1 MAPRRWLYLFLV
13 LASTVA
19 AVTQMV
25 GVLQVDGFTPREAV
39 ITTLFA
45 ILFAWIASS
54 FWLAVFGA
62 WARSTKINL
71 LPLKP
76 ASGPS
81 AARTAILMPVYNEDV
96 ARVFSG
102 VRAIW
107 ESAGPDFDFYVLSDS
122 TNPANWV
129 AEEMEWLKLK
139 AELASSSETPGQEKT
154 SEGARIYYRH
164 RSKNTGRKAGNI
176 QDFCENWGQ
185 LYDYMVILDADSLMT
200 GKTLTQ
206 LVGLMDAN
214 PRTALIQAP
223 PQLVGRSSLF
233 ARIQQFSSSVYGPL
247 HTAGLAFLQGPDGN
261 YWGHNAIIRVHA
273 FMQHCGLPR
282 LPGKPPFG
290 GEIMSHDFIEAAFL
304 RRAGWDVWIAPDI
317 GGSFEE
323 PPPSL
328 LDYLIRD
335 RRWCQ
340 GNLQHLRIVFAQGL
354 TLPSRLHL
362 AMGIMSYV
370 SSPLWL
376 LLLIVSAIDM
386 MSFRGAPAASYIGLQ
401 PSLALA
407 VSHAA
412 ELVVLVLATLVLLYG
427 PKLLAVIA
435 LLESPEATRAH
446 GGTGAVLTGALWESV
461 FSTLMAPIMML
472 QHSWYVVSILAGIA
486 TGWNAQTR
494 TDRALPVGL
503 VARSFAAHTI
513 IGLVA
518 TFILWRFAP
527 DSFNWFV
534 PLLAGLW
541 LAIPLVVLSSSPLLG
556 AGARKD
562 GLFLVPSETRG
573 LKVLGRAHAL
583 AGSHQDLPGEPQ
595 ELVLEDARA
604 RDLHLSLLA
613 DAPASGGDPARLCVL
628 RAQAARRETAG
639 FSRDDW
645 TLILSDTE
653 GLKALGTPS

>member
-13 LASTVA
+13 LASMVA

-25 GVLQVDGFTPREAV
+25 GVLEVDGLTWREAA
-39 ITTLFA
+39 ILALFA

-54 FWLAVFGA
+54 FWLAAFGA
-62 WARSTKINL
+62 WARWTKIDL
-71 LPLKP
+71 LPLNPP
-76 ASGPS
+76 AETS

-102 VRAIW
+102 VRAIR
-107 ESAGPDFDFYVLSDS
+107 ESAGPDFDFYILSDS
-122 TNPANWV
+122 TNPASWV
-129 AEEMEWLKLK
+129 AEEIEWQSLKL
-139 AELASSSETPGQEKT
+139 ELGEDAHVF
-154 SEGARIYYRH
+154 YRH
-164 RSKNTGRKAGNI
+164 RARNTGRKAGNI

-200 GKTLTQ
+200 GKTLIQ

-214 PRTALIQAP
+214 PRAALIQAP
-223 PQLVGRSSLF
+223 AQLVGRHSLF
-233 ARIQQFSSSVYGPL
+233 ARIQQFSSSVYGPI

-290 GEIMSHDFIEAAFL
+290 GEIMSHDFIEAALL
-304 RRAGWDVWIAPDI
+304 RRAGWDVWMAPDI

-323 PPPSL
+323 PPPTL

-354 TLPSRLHL
+354 TLPSRLHM

-386 MSFRGAPAASYIGLQ
+386 MNAVPPPVADAMLLHPA
-401 PSLALA
+401 LAL
-407 VSHAA
+407 SISQSA
-412 ELVVLVLATLVLLYG
+412 ELVILVVATLVLLYG
-427 PKLLAVIA
+427 PKLLAAIA
-435 LLESPEATRAH
+435 VLEDPRASRAH
-446 GGTGAVLTGALWESV
+446 GGAGSVIWGALWESV
-461 FSTLMAPIMML
+461 FSTLMAPIVML
-472 QHSWYVVSILAGIA
+472 QHSWYVISILAGIA

-494 TDRALPVGL
+494 TDRALPLTL
-503 VARSFAAHTI
+503 VARQ
-513 IGLVA
+513 
-518 TFILWRFAP
+518 FAP
-527 DSFNWFV
+527 HTLIGVAATVVLWSAATFNWFL

-541 LAIPLVVLSSSPLLG
+541 LAIPLVIISSSPLLG
-556 AGARKD
+556 LAARRE
-562 GLFLVPSETRG
+562 GLFLVPSEIHG
-573 LKVLGRAHAL
+573 SKVLGRAHAL
-583 AGSHQDLPGEPQ
+583 TDSHDEVPQ
-595 ELVLEDARA
+595 AAQYLVLEDARV
-604 RDLHLSLLA
+604 RDLHLALLA
-613 DAPASGGDPARLCVL
+613 GTPLASGDSARLGIL
-628 RAQAARRETAG
+628 WAQAARRETAG
-639 FSRDDW
+639 FSREDW
-645 TLILSDTE
+645 ALLLSDAE
-653 GLKALGTPS
+653 GLKALS

>member
-1 MAPRRWLYLFLV
+1 VPDIAPRRWLYLFLV

-19 AVTQMV
+19 GVTQMA
-25 GVLQVDGFTPREAV
+25 GVLQFDGFTPLEFV
-39 ITTLFA
+39 ILALFA

-54 FWLAVFGA
+54 FWLSVFGA
-62 WARSTKINL
+62 WARFNKINL
-71 LPLKP
+71 VPLKP
-76 ASGPS
+76 ASEPS

-96 ARVFSG
+96 GRVFSG
-102 VRAIW
+102 VRAVR
-107 ESAGPDFDFYVLSDS
+107 ESAGPDFDFYILSDS
-122 TNPANWV
+122 TNPANWI
-129 AEEMEWLKLK
+129 AEELEWQKLK
-139 AELASSSETPGQEKT
+139 SVFGET
-154 SEGARIYYRH
+154 AHIFYRH
-164 RSKNTGRKAGNI
+164 RPRNTGRKSGNI

-214 PRTALIQAP
+214 PRAALIQAP
-223 PQLVGRSSLF
+223 AQLVGRHSLF
-233 ARIQQFSSSVYGPL
+233 ARLQQFSSSLYGPI

-282 LPGKPPFG
+282 LPGSPPFG
-290 GEIMSHDFIEAAFL
+290 GEIMSHDFIEAALL
-304 RRAGWDVWIAPDI
+304 RRAGWEVWMTPDI

-323 PPPSL
+323 PPPTL

-354 TLPSRLHL
+354 ALPSRLHL

-376 LLLIVSAIDM
+376 LLLIVSVVDM
-386 MSFRGAPAASYIGLQ
+386 MRFKALPPASYVGLQ
-401 PSLALA
+401 PSLPFS
-407 VSHAA
+407 VSHNA
-412 ELVVLVLATLVLLYG
+412 ELMILVLATLVLLYG

-446 GGTGAVLTGALWESV
+446 GGTSAVLMSAVWEAL
-461 FSTLMAPIMML
+461 FATLIAPIVML
-472 QHSWYVVSILAGIA
+472 QHSWYVFSILMGMA
-486 TGWNAQTR
+486 TGWNPQTR
-494 TDRALPVGL
+494 ADRVLPFKL
-503 VARSFAAHTI
+503 VIGKFAAHTI
-513 IGLVA
+513 IGLAA
-518 TFILWRFAP
+518 TVLLWFYTP
-527 DSFNWFV
+527 DSFNWFL

-541 LAIPLVVLSSSPLLG
+541 LAIPLVLLSSSPFLG
-556 AGARKD
+556 QAARQD
-562 GLFLVPSETRG
+562 GLFLIPSETRG
-573 LKVLGRAHAL
+573 SHVLRRAHVLANGHQAL
-583 AGSHQDLPGEPQ
+583 PVQAEQ
-595 ELVLEDARA
+595 LVLEDARV
-604 RDLHLSLLA
+604 RDLHLALLA
-613 DAPASGGDPARLCVL
+613 DCPAPPADPTRLCVL

-645 TLILSDTE
+645 ALLLSDSE
-653 GLKALGTPS
+653 GLKALP

>member
-1 MAPRRWLYLFLV
+1 VPDIAPRRWLYLFLV

-19 AVTQMV
+19 AVTQMA
-25 GVLQVDGFTPREAV
+25 GVLQIDGLTIREAA
-39 ITTLFA
+39 ILTLFA
-45 ILFAWIASS
+45 ILFAWISSS

-62 WARSTKINL
+62 WARFTKIEL
-71 LPLKP
+71 LPLKLP
-76 ASGPS
+76 SGPS
-81 AARTAILMPVYNEDV
+81 AARTVILMPVYNEDV
-96 ARVFSG
+96 GRVFSG

-107 ESAGPDFDFYVLSDS
+107 ESAGPDFDFYILSDS

-129 AEEMEWLKLK
+129 AEELAWQKLK
-139 AELASSSETPGQEKT
+139 SELGESAH
-154 SEGARIYYRH
+154 IFYRH
-164 RSKNTGRKAGNI
+164 RAKNIGRKAGNI

-214 PRTALIQAP
+214 PRSGLIQAP
-223 PQLVGRSSLF
+223 AQLVGRSSLF
-233 ARIQQFSSSVYGPL
+233 ARIQQFSSSVYGPI
-247 HTAGLAFLQGPDGN
+247 HTAGLAFLQGADGN

-290 GEIMSHDFIEAAFL
+290 GEIMSHDFVEAAFL
-304 RRAGWDVWIAPDI
+304 RRAGWDVWMAPDI

-323 PPPSL
+323 PPPTL
-328 LDYLIRD
+328 MDYLTRD

-386 MSFRGAPAASYIGLQ
+386 MSVRAVPPASYIGLH
-401 PSLALA
+401 PSLPLF

-412 ELVVLVLATLVLLYG
+412 ELVILVLATLVLLYG

-435 LLESPEATRAH
+435 LLESPEATRVH
-446 GGTGAVLTGALWESV
+446 GGTGAVLLSALWESV
-461 FSTLMAPIMML
+461 FSTLMAPIVML
-472 QHSWYVVSILAGIA
+472 QHSWFVVSILAGIA
-486 TGWNAQTR
+486 TGWNVQTR
-494 TDRALPVGL
+494 SDRALPLKL
-503 VARSFAAHTI
+503 VTRKFAVHTV
-513 IGLVA
+513 IGLAA
-518 TFILWRFAP
+518 TLLLWRYAP
-527 DSFNWFV
+527 GSFNWFV
-534 PLLAGLW
+534 PLLAGLV

-556 AGARKD
+556 LVTRKD
-562 GLFLVPSETRG
+562 RLFLVPSETRG
-573 LKVLGRAHAL
+573 SKVLNRAHTL
-583 AGSHQDLPGEPQ
+583 ACSHEELSGETQ
-595 ELVLEDARA
+595 QLVLEDTRV
-604 RDLHLSLLA
+604 RDLHLALLA
-613 DAPASGGDPARLCVL
+613 DAPMPAGDPVRLGIL
-628 RAQAARRETAG
+628 REQAARRETAG

-645 TLILSDTE
+645 TLLLSDSE
-653 GLKALGTPS
+653 GLRAL

>member
-1 MAPRRWLYLFLV
+1 VPDIAPRRWLYFFLV

-19 AVTQMV
+19 AVTQMA
-25 GVLQVDGFTPREAV
+25 GVLQFDGFTPREVV
-39 ITTLFA
+39 ILALFA
-45 ILFAWIASS
+45 ILFAWIVSS
-54 FWLAVFGA
+54 FWLALFGV
-62 WARSTKINL
+62 WARLNKVDL

-76 ASGPS
+76 AAGPT

-107 ESAGPDFDFYVLSDS
+107 ESAGLDFDFFILSDS

-129 AEEMEWLKLK
+129 AEELEWQKLK
-139 AELASSSETPGQEKT
+139 GALGEE
-154 SEGARIYYRH
+154 ARIFYRH
-164 RSKNTGRKAGNI
+164 RPKNTGRKAGNI

-200 GKTLTQ
+200 GKTLSQ

-214 PRTALIQAP
+214 PRVALIQAP
-223 PQLVGRSSLF
+223 PQLVGRNSLF
-233 ARIQQFSSSVYGPL
+233 ARIQQFASSVYGPI

-282 LPGKPPFG
+282 LPGTPPFG
-290 GEIMSHDFIEAAFL
+290 GEIMSHDFVEAALL
-304 RRAGWDVWIAPDI
+304 RRAGWEVWIAPDI

-323 PPPSL
+323 PPPTL

-340 GNLQHLRIVFAQGL
+340 GNLQHLRIAFAQGL
-354 TLPSRLHL
+354 ALPSRLHL

-376 LLLIVSAIDM
+376 LLLVVSVGDM
-386 MSFRGAPAASYIGLQ
+386 ISVKAPAAGESEPLL
-401 PSLALA
+401 PLF

-412 ELVVLVLATLVLLYG
+412 ELVVLVVATLVALYG

-435 LLESPEATRAH
+435 VLESPDATRAH
-446 GGTGAVLTGALWESV
+446 GGAGAVLWSAFLESL
-461 FSTLMAPIMML
+461 FATLMAPIVML
-472 QHSWYVVSILAGIA
+472 QHSWFVFSILMGMA

-494 TDRALPVGL
+494 ADRALPLGM
-503 VARSFAAHTI
+503 VARKFAPHTV
-513 IGLVA
+513 IGLAA
-518 TFILWRFAP
+518 TFLLQRYAP
-527 DSFNWFV
+527 DSFDWFL

-541 LAIPLVVLSSSPLLG
+541 LAIPLVAFSSSPLLG
-556 AGARKD
+556 KFSRD
-562 GLFLVPSETRG
+562 ERLFLVPSETRG
-573 LKVLGRAHAL
+573 SKVLARAHAL
-583 AGSHQDLPGEPQ
+583 ASSHQVMLDPTP
-595 ELVLEDARA
+595 ELVLDDARV
-604 RDLHLSLLA
+604 RELHLALLQGAPLPTADPLRLWSL
-613 DAPASGGDPARLCVL
+613 REH
-628 RAQAARRETAG
+628 ARRHDTAA
-639 FSRDDW
+639 FSREDW
-645 TLILSDTE
+645 ALLLSDSE
-653 GLKALGTPS
+653 GLRALGTLP

>member
-1 MAPRRWLYLFLV
+1 VPDIAPRRWLYLFLV

-19 AVTQMV
+19 AVTQMA
-25 GVLQVDGFTPREAV
+25 GVLQFDGFTIVEFIILA
-39 ITTLFA
+39 LFA

-54 FWLAVFGA
+54 FWLAAFGA
-62 WARSTKINL
+62 WARFNKINL

-76 ASGPS
+76 ASEPS

-96 ARVFSG
+96 GRVFSG

-107 ESAGPDFDFYVLSDS
+107 ESAGPDFDFYILSDS

-129 AEEMEWLKLK
+129 AEELEWQKLK
-139 AELASSSETPGQEKT
+139 SALGET
-154 SEGARIYYRH
+154 AHIFYRH
-164 RSKNTGRKAGNI
+164 RPKNIGRKSGNI

-200 GKTLTQ
+200 GKTLSQ

-214 PRTALIQAP
+214 PRAALIQAP
-223 PQLVGRSSLF
+223 AQLVGRHSLF
-233 ARIQQFSSSVYGPL
+233 ARLQQFSSSLYGPI

-282 LPGKPPFG
+282 LPGSPPFG
-290 GEIMSHDFIEAAFL
+290 GEIMSHDFVEAALL
-304 RRAGWDVWIAPDI
+304 RRAGWEVWMAPDI

-323 PPPSL
+323 PPPTL

-354 TLPSRLHL
+354 ALPSRMHL

-376 LLLIVSAIDM
+376 LLLIVSVVDM
-386 MSFRGAPAASYIGLQ
+386 MNFKALPPASYIGLQ
-401 PSLALA
+401 PSLPFS
-407 VSHAA
+407 VSHDA
-412 ELVVLVLATLVLLYG
+412 ELMILVLATIVLLYG

-446 GGTGAVLTGALWESV
+446 GGTSAVLMSAAWEAL
-461 FSTLMAPIMML
+461 FATLIAPIVML
-472 QHSWYVVSILAGIA
+472 QHSWYVFSILMGMA
-486 TGWNAQTR
+486 TGWNPQTR
-494 TDRALPVGL
+494 ADRALPVQL
-503 VARSFAAHTI
+503 VVRKFAAHTV
-513 IGLVA
+513 IGVA
-518 TFILWRFAP
+518 ATVLLWHYTP
-527 DSFNWFV
+527 GSFNWFL

-541 LAIPLVVLSSSPLLG
+541 LAIPLVLLSSSPLLG
-556 AGARKD
+556 LAARKD
-562 GLFLVPSETRG
+562 GLFLISSETRG
-573 LKVLGRAHAL
+573 SSVLRRAHLLADGHQAL
-583 AGSHQDLPGEPQ
+583 PIQAEQ
-595 ELVLEDARA
+595 LVLEDARV
-604 RDLHLSLLA
+604 RDLHLALLA
-613 DAPASGGDPARLCVL
+613 DCPAPPADSTRLSIL
-628 RAQAARRETAG
+628 REQAARRETAG

-645 TLILSDTE
+645 ALLLSDSE
-653 GLKALGTPS
+653 GLKTLP

>member
-1 MAPRRWLYLFLV
+1 VPDIAPRRWLYLFLV

-19 AVTQMV
+19 AVTQMA
-25 GVLQVDGFTPREAV
+25 GVFQVDGFSPGEIIILA
-39 ITTLFA
+39 LFA

-62 WARSTKINL
+62 WARFHKIDL

-76 ASGPS
+76 PGESS
-81 AARTAILMPVYNEDV
+81 AARTAILMPIYNEDV

-102 VRAIW
+102 VRATW
-107 ESAGPDFDFYVLSDS
+107 ESAGEDFDFYILSDS

-129 AEEMEWLKLK
+129 AEELEWQKLK
-139 AELASSSETPGQEKT
+139 AELGHDAHVF
-154 SEGARIYYRH
+154 YRH
-164 RSKNTGRKAGNI
+164 RARNVGRKAGNI

-185 LYDYMVILDADSLMT
+185 LYDYMVILDADSLMI
-200 GKTLTQ
+200 GKTLTR

-214 PRTALIQAP
+214 PRAALIQAP
-223 PQLVGRSSLF
+223 AQLVGRNSLF
-233 ARIQQFSSSVYGPL
+233 ARIQQFSSSVYGPI
-247 HTAGLAFLQGPDGN
+247 HTAGLAMLQGADGN
-261 YWGHNAIIRVHA
+261 YWGHNAIIRVQP

-290 GEIMSHDFIEAAFL
+290 GEIMSHDFIEAALL
-304 RRAGWDVWIAPDI
+304 RRAGWDVWMAPDI

-323 PPPSL
+323 PPPTL
-328 LDYLIRD
+328 MDYLIRD

-362 AMGIMSYV
+362 AMGIMSYL

-376 LLLIVSAIDM
+376 LLLIVSAVDM
-386 MSFRGAPAASYIGLQ
+386 MSVKVPPSAGTIGLHT
-401 PSLALA
+401 SLPLL
-407 VSHAA
+407 VSYAA

-427 PKLLAVIA
+427 PKLLAVLA
-435 LLESPEATRAH
+435 LLESPERTRAH
-446 GGTGAVLTGALWESV
+446 GGTGAVVLGALWESV
-461 FSTLMAPIMML
+461 FSTLMAPIVML
-472 QHSWYVVSILAGIA
+472 QHSWFVISILMGMA

-494 TDRALPVGL
+494 TDRALPLKL
-503 VARSFAAHTI
+503 VARKFWPHTL
-513 IGLVA
+513 IGVTV
-518 TFILWRFAP
+518 TFILWHWAH

-541 LAIPLVVLSSSPLLG
+541 LAVPLVVVSSSPLLG
-556 AGARKD
+556 LAARKD
-562 GLFLVPSETRG
+562 RLFLVPSESRG
-573 LKVLGRAHAL
+573 LKVLDRAHAL
-583 AGSHQDLPGEPQ
+583 AGRHDTVSGEVQ
-595 ELVLEDARA
+595 QLVLEDAA
-604 RDLHLSLLA
+604 VRDLHLALLA
-613 DAPASGGDPARLCVL
+613 GSPAPLGDPARLAVL

-645 TLILSDTE
+645 TLLLSDPE
-653 GLKALGTPS
+653 SLRALS

>member
-1 MAPRRWLYLFLV
+1 VPDIAPRRWLYLFLV

-19 AVTQMV
+19 AVTQMA
-25 GVLQVDGFTPREAV
+25 GVLQFDGFTLREVV
-39 ITTLFA
+39 ILVLFA

-62 WARSTKINL
+62 WARLFKINL

-81 AARTAILMPVYNEDV
+81 AARTAILMPIYNEDV

-107 ESAGPDFDFYVLSDS
+107 ESAGPDFDFYILSDS
-122 TNPANWV
+122 TNPGNWV
-129 AEEMEWLKLK
+129 AEELEWQKLK
-139 AELASSSETPGQEKT
+139 NALGET
-154 SEGARIYYRH
+154 ARIFYRH
-164 RSKNTGRKAGNI
+164 RARNTGRKAGNI
-176 QDFCENWGQ
+176 QEFCENWGQ

-200 GKTLTQ
+200 GKTLSH

-223 PQLVGRSSLF
+223 PQLVGRHSLF
-233 ARIQQFSSSVYGPL
+233 ARVQQFASSVYGPI

-290 GEIMSHDFIEAAFL
+290 GEIMSHDFIEAALL
-304 RRAGWDVWIAPDI
+304 RRAGCDVWMAPDI

-323 PPPSL
+323 PPPTL

-354 TLPSRLHL
+354 TMPSRLHL
-362 AMGIMSYV
+362 ALGIMSYV

-376 LLLIVSAIDM
+376 LLLVVSIIDM
-386 MSFRGAPAASYIGLQ
+386 MSFKAPPSASYIGLE
-401 PSLALA
+401 PMLFLS
-407 VSHAA
+407 VSHTT
-412 ELVVLVLATLVLLYG
+412 ELVILVVATLVMLYG
-427 PKLLAVIA
+427 PKLLSVIA
-435 LLESPEATRAH
+435 VLENPQDARAH
-446 GGTGAVLTGALWESV
+446 GGTGAVLWSAFWESV
-461 FSTLMAPIMML
+461 FATLMAPIVML
-472 QHSWYVVSILAGIA
+472 QHSWFVFSILIGMA

-494 TDRALPVGL
+494 TDRALPLAV
-503 VARSFAAHTI
+503 VARQFAPHTI
-513 IGLVA
+513 IGVA
-518 TFILWRFAP
+518 VTVLLWHYAQGG
-527 DSFNWFV
+527 FNWFL

-541 LAIPLVVLSSSPLLG
+541 LAIPLVLFSSSPLLG
-556 AGARKD
+556 RVAREEH
-562 GLFLVPSETRG
+562 LFLVPSETRG
-573 LKVLGRAHAL
+573 SKVLGRAHAL
-583 AGSHQDLPGEPQ
+583 ASSHEAQPDPAP
-595 ELVLEDARA
+595 ELVLDDARV
-604 RDLHLSLLA
+604 RDLHLALLA
-613 DAPASGGDPARLCVL
+613 GAPAPTADPLRLWSL
-628 RAQAARRETAG
+628 REHARRRDTAA
-639 FSRDDW
+639 FSREDW
-645 TLILSDTE
+645 ALLLSDSE
-653 GLKALGTPS
+653 GLRALGTPS

>member
-1 MAPRRWLYLFLV
+1 MPDIAPRRWLYLFAV

-19 AVTQMV
+19 AVTQMA
-25 GVLQVDGFTPREAV
+25 GVLQFDGFTIREAS
-39 ITTLFA
+39 ILGLFA

-54 FWLAVFGA
+54 FWLSVFGA
-62 WARSTKINL
+62 WARFNKIDL
-71 LPLKP
+71 LPLNP
-76 ASGPS
+76 PSGTS

-96 ARVFSG
+96 GRVFSG

-107 ESAGPDFDFYVLSDS
+107 ESAGPDFDFYILSDS

-129 AEEMEWLKLK
+129 AEELEWQKLK
-139 AELASSSETPGQEKT
+139 HELG
-154 SEGARIYYRH
+154 EGAHIYYRH
-164 RSKNTGRKAGNI
+164 RPKNTGRKSGNI

-200 GKTLTQ
+200 GKTLTH

-214 PRTALIQAP
+214 PRAALIQAP
-223 PQLVGRSSLF
+223 AQLVGRHSLF
-233 ARIQQFSSSVYGPL
+233 ARIQQFSSSLYGPI

-290 GEIMSHDFIEAAFL
+290 GEIMSHDFIEAALL
-304 RRAGWDVWIAPDI
+304 RRAGWDVWMAPDI

-323 PPPSL
+323 PPPTL

-354 TLPSRLHL
+354 SLPSRLHL

-376 LLLIVSAIDM
+376 LLLIVSIVDM
-386 MSFRGAPAASYIGLQ
+386 MSFKAAAGFIGLQ
-401 PSLALA
+401 PSLPFY
-407 VSHAA
+407 VSHSA
-412 ELVVLVLATLVLLYG
+412 ELVILVLATLVLLYG
-427 PKLLAVIA
+427 PKLMAVFA
-435 LLESPEATRAH
+435 VLESPEATRAH
-446 GGTGAVLTGALWESV
+446 GGIGAVLASAFWESV
-461 FSTLMAPIMML
+461 FATLIAPIVML
-472 QHSWYVVSILAGIA
+472 QHSWYVFSILMGMA

-494 TDRALPVGL
+494 TDRALPLLPV
-503 VARSFAAHTI
+503 VRKFAPHTV
-513 IGLVA
+513 IGVVA
-518 TFILWRFAP
+518 TVLLAGYAP
-527 DSFNWFV
+527 DSFNWFL

-541 LAIPLVVLSSSPLLG
+541 LAIPLVLVSSSPLLG
-556 AGARKD
+556 EWLRKD

-573 LKVLGRAHAL
+573 SKVLGRAHAL
-583 AGSHQDLPGEPQ
+583 AKSHQDVPVRA
-595 ELVLEDARA
+595 ELVLEDPQVRE
-604 RDLHLSLLA
+604 LHLALLA
-613 DAPASGGDPARLCVL
+613 DMVLPPADPLKLWSLRERVRRGGT
-628 RAQAARRETAG
+628 AAL
-639 FSRDDW
+639 SRDDW
-645 TLILSDTE
+645 SLLLSDPE
-653 GLKALGTPS
+653 GLKALSVPAPASS

>member
-1 MAPRRWLYLFLV
+1 VPDIAPRRWLYLFLV
-13 LASTVA
+13 LASSVA
-19 AVTQMV
+19 AVTQMA
-25 GVLQVDGFTPREAV
+25 GVLQFDGFTIREAV
-39 ITTLFA
+39 ILVLFA

-62 WARSTKINL
+62 WARFNKINL

-76 ASGPS
+76 ASGVS
-81 AARTAILMPVYNEDV
+81 AARTAILMPIYNEDV

-102 VRAIW
+102 VRAVW
-107 ESAGPDFDFYVLSDS
+107 ESAGADFDFYILSDS

-129 AEEMEWLKLK
+129 AEELEWQKLK
-139 AELASSSETPGQEKT
+139 NQLGDTAH
-154 SEGARIYYRH
+154 IFYRH
-164 RSKNTGRKAGNI
+164 RPRNTGRKAGNI

-214 PRTALIQAP
+214 PRAALIQAP
-223 PQLVGRSSLF
+223 AQLVGRNSLF
-233 ARIQQFSSSVYGPL
+233 ARIQQFSSSVYGPV
-247 HTAGLAFLQGPDGN
+247 HTAGLAFLQGADGN

-282 LPGKPPFG
+282 LPGQPPFG
-290 GEIMSHDFIEAAFL
+290 GEIMSHDFIEAALL
-304 RRAGWDVWIAPDI
+304 RRAGWEVWMAPDI

-323 PPPSL
+323 PPPTL

-354 TLPSRLHL
+354 ALPSRLHL

-376 LLLIVSAIDM
+376 MLLVVSVIDM
-386 MSFRGAPAASYIGLQ
+386 MSFKPIPPASYIGLH
-401 PSLALA
+401 PSLPLS

-412 ELVVLVLATLVLLYG
+412 ELVILVLATLVMLYG
-427 PKLLAVIA
+427 PKLLAVGA

-446 GGTGAVLTGALWESV
+446 GGTGAVLVSALWESL
-461 FSTLMAPIMML
+461 FATLMAPIVML
-472 QHSWYVVSILAGIA
+472 QHSWFVFSILMGMA

-494 TDRALPVGL
+494 TDRALPLGL
-503 VARSFAAHTI
+503 VARTFAVHTI
-513 IGLVA
+513 IGVA
-518 TFILWRFAP
+518 VGVLLWRYAP
-527 DSFNWFV
+527 DSFNWFL

-541 LAIPLVVLSSSPLLG
+541 LAIPLVVVSSSPLLG
-556 AGARKD
+556 EAARAD
-562 GLFLVPSETRG
+562 RLFLVPSETHG
-573 LKVLGRAHAL
+573 SKVLGRAHAL
-583 AGSHQDLPGEPQ
+583 ANSHQAVAAAAP
-595 ELVLEDARA
+595 ELVLEDARV
-604 RDLHLSLLA
+604 RDLHLALLA
-613 DAPASGGDPARLCVL
+613 ETPAPVADPLKLWSLRERVRRGDT
-628 RAQAARRETAG
+628 AA

-645 TLILSDTE
+645 TLLLSDSE
-653 GLKALGTPS
+653 SLKAL

>member
-1 MAPRRWLYLFLV
+1 MPDIAPRRWLYFFLV

-19 AVTQMV
+19 AVTQMA
-25 GVLQVDGFTPREAV
+25 GVLQFDGFTPREVV
-39 ITTLFA
+39 ILALFA
-45 ILFAWIASS
+45 ILFAWIVSS
-54 FWLAVFGA
+54 FWLALFGV
-62 WARSTKINL
+62 WARLNKVDL

-76 ASGPS
+76 AAGPT

-107 ESAGPDFDFYVLSDS
+107 ESAGLDFDFFILSDS

-129 AEEMEWLKLK
+129 AEELEWQKLK
-139 AELASSSETPGQEKT
+139 GALGEE
-154 SEGARIYYRH
+154 ARIFYRH
-164 RSKNTGRKAGNI
+164 RPKNTGRKAGNI

-200 GKTLTQ
+200 GKTLSQ

-214 PRTALIQAP
+214 PRVALIQAP
-223 PQLVGRSSLF
+223 PQLVGRNSLF
-233 ARIQQFSSSVYGPL
+233 ARIQQFASSVYGPI

-282 LPGKPPFG
+282 LPGTPPFG
-290 GEIMSHDFIEAAFL
+290 GEIMSHDFVEAALL
-304 RRAGWDVWIAPDI
+304 RRAGWEVWIAPDI

-323 PPPSL
+323 PPPTL

-340 GNLQHLRIVFAQGL
+340 GNLQHLRIAFAQGL
-354 TLPSRLHL
+354 ALPSRLHL

-376 LLLIVSAIDM
+376 LLLVVSVGDM
-386 MSFRGAPAASYIGLQ
+386 ISVKAPAAGESEPLL
-401 PSLALA
+401 PLF

-412 ELVVLVLATLVLLYG
+412 ELVVLVVATLVALYG

-435 LLESPEATRAH
+435 VLESPDATRAH
-446 GGTGAVLTGALWESV
+446 GGAGTVLWSAFLESL
-461 FSTLMAPIMML
+461 FATLMAPIVML
-472 QHSWYVVSILAGIA
+472 QHSWFVFSILMGMA

-494 TDRALPVGL
+494 ADRALPLGM
-503 VARSFAAHTI
+503 VARKFAPHTV
-513 IGLVA
+513 IGLAA
-518 TFILWRFAP
+518 TFLLQRYAP
-527 DSFNWFV
+527 DSFDWFL

-541 LAIPLVVLSSSPLLG
+541 LAIPLVAFSSSPLLG
-556 AGARKD
+556 KFSRD
-562 GLFLVPSETRG
+562 ERLFLVPSETRG
-573 LKVLGRAHAL
+573 SKVLARAHAL
-583 AGSHQDLPGEPQ
+583 ASSHQVMLDPTP
-595 ELVLEDARA
+595 ELVLDDARV
-604 RDLHLSLLA
+604 RELHLALLQGAPLPTADPLRLWSL
-613 DAPASGGDPARLCVL
+613 REH
-628 RAQAARRETAG
+628 ARRHDTAA
-639 FSRDDW
+639 FSREDW
-645 TLILSDTE
+645 ALLLSDSE
-653 GLKALGTPS
+653 GLRALGTLP

>member
-1 MAPRRWLYLFLV
+1 VPDIAPRRWLYLFLV
-13 LASTVA
+13 LLSTVA
-19 AVTQMV
+19 AVTQMA
-25 GVLQVDGFTPREAV
+25 GVFQVDGFTARETA
-39 ITTLFA
+39 ILALFA

-62 WARSTKINL
+62 WARFTKVNL

-76 ASGPS
+76 AGGPS
-81 AARTAILMPVYNEDV
+81 AARTAILMPIYNEDV

-102 VRAIW
+102 VRAVW
-107 ESAGPDFDFYVLSDS
+107 ESVGADFDFYILSDS

-129 AEEMEWLKLK
+129 AEELEWQKLK
-139 AELASSSETPGQEKT
+139 SELG
-154 SEGARIYYRH
+154 EGAHIYYRH
-164 RSKNTGRKAGNI
+164 RARNTGRKAGNI

-200 GKTLTQ
+200 GKTLIQ

-223 PQLVGRSSLF
+223 AQLVGRNSLF
-233 ARIQQFSSSVYGPL
+233 ARIQQFSSSVYGPI
-247 HTAGLAFLQGPDGN
+247 HTAGLAFLQGADGN

-304 RRAGWDVWIAPDI
+304 RRGGWDVWMAPDI

-323 PPPSL
+323 PPPTL
-328 LDYLIRD
+328 MDYLIRD

-370 SSPLWL
+370 ASPLWL

-386 MSFRGAPAASYIGLQ
+386 MSVNQAPSVRYIGLH
-401 PSLALA
+401 PSLPLS

-427 PKLLAVIA
+427 PKLLAVVA

-446 GGTGAVLTGALWESV
+446 GGTGAVLQGALLESV
-461 FSTLMAPIMML
+461 FSTLMAPIVML
-472 QHSWYVVSILAGIA
+472 QHSWYVIGILMGMA
-486 TGWNAQTR
+486 TGWNPQTR
-494 TDRALPVGL
+494 TDRALPLGL
-503 VARSFAAHTI
+503 VARKFAVHSL
-513 IGLVA
+513 IGVA
-518 TFILWRFAP
+518 ATVILWRYAN

-534 PLLAGLW
+534 PLLTGLW
-541 LAIPLVVLSSSPLLG
+541 LAIPLVLVSSSPLLG
-556 AGARKD
+556 LMTRKD
-562 GLFLVPSETRG
+562 RLFLVPSETRG

-583 AGSHQDLPGEPQ
+583 AGKHETLSGEAQ
-595 ELVLEDARA
+595 QLVLQDAKV
-604 RDLHLSLLA
+604 RDLHLALLA
-613 DAPASGGDPARLCVL
+613 GAPAPSGDSTRLGVL
-628 RAQAARRETAG
+628 RAQAVRRETAG
-639 FSRDDW
+639 FSREDW
-645 TLILSDTE
+645 TLLLSDAE
-653 GLKALGTPS
+653 GLRALS

>member
-25 GVLQVDGFTPREAV
+25 GVLQFDGLTWREGA
-39 ITTLFA
+39 ILALFA
-45 ILFAWIASS
+45 ILFAWIALS

-62 WARSTKINL
+62 WARWTRADL
-71 LPLKP
+71 LPLNP
-76 ASGPS
+76 AAGTT

-102 VRAIW
+102 VRAIR
-107 ESAGPDFDFYVLSDS
+107 ESAGADFDFYILSDS
-122 TNPANWV
+122 TNPASWV
-129 AEEMEWLKLK
+129 AEEIEWQALKQ
-139 AELASSSETPGQEKT
+139 ELGEDAHVF
-154 SEGARIYYRH
+154 YRH
-164 RSKNTGRKAGNI
+164 RARNTGRKAGNI

-214 PRTALIQAP
+214 PRAALIQAP
-223 PQLVGRSSLF
+223 AQLVGRHSLF
-233 ARIQQFSSSVYGPL
+233 ARIQQFSSSVYGPI

-290 GEIMSHDFIEAAFL
+290 GEIMSHDFIEAALL
-304 RRAGWDVWIAPDI
+304 RRAGWDVWMAPDI

-323 PPPSL
+323 PPPTL

-376 LLLIVSAIDM
+376 LLLIISAIDM
-386 MSFRGAPAASYIGLQ
+386 MNAVPAADTIGLH
-401 PSLALA
+401 PSLALS
-407 VSHAA
+407 VSQSA
-412 ELVVLVLATLVLLYG
+412 ELVILVVATLVLLYG
-427 PKLLAVIA
+427 PKLLAAITV
-435 LLESPEATRAH
+435 LEDPRASRAH
-446 GGTGAVLTGALWESV
+446 GGAGSVIWGVLWESI
-461 FSTLMAPIMML
+461 FSTLMAPIVML
-472 QHSWYVVSILAGIA
+472 QHSWYVISILAGIA

-494 TDRALPVGL
+494 TDRALPLAL
-503 VARSFAAHTI
+503 VARQFAPHTL
-513 IGLVA
+513 IGMAA
-518 TFILWRFAP
+518 TVILWSAAT
-527 DSFNWFV
+527 FNWFL

-541 LAIPLVVLSSSPLLG
+541 LAIPLVIISSSPLLG
-556 AGARKD
+556 LAARRE
-562 GLFLVPSETRG
+562 GLFLVPSETHG
-573 LKVLGRAHAL
+573 SKVLGRAHAL
-583 AGSHQDLPGEPQ
+583 ADSHDEVPEAAQH
-595 ELVLEDARA
+595 LVLEDVRV
-604 RDLHLSLLA
+604 RDLHLALLA
-613 DAPASGGDPARLCVL
+613 GTAGASGDSARLDVL

-639 FSRDDW
+639 FSREDW
-645 TLILSDTE
+645 ALLLSDAE
-653 GLKALGTPS
+653 GLKALS